1 MSSSRLSK
9 RHSFNQRVYNPR
21 PVFRYQN
28 WNSRNSGAVCTGR
41 IRTVGAIAFIYS
53 PPECVLSPPPP
64 LSLPILFDLKV
75 FRSPSLRFAI
85 DTPGFAEYTV
95 LEQFRKLKT
104 NFCGESVK
112 SRIRKSLFKQRLNA
126 PISLSYY

>member
-21 PVFRYQN
+21 PVFRIKI
-28 WNSRNSGAVCTGR
+28 G
-41 IRTVGAIAFIYS
+41 ILEIAAQ
-53 PPECVLSPPPP
+53 CVLAASGRLERSRSSIRHLNVSSLPPLS